1 MRVALYTPFVVQQNT
16 GIARYTL
23 GLLRALAAANGAHGN
38 NEYICFWPPQA
49 PWPADLPLNFFAE
62 PIRATQSHPIRRILS
77 EHQQIQAAYRRRPF
91 DVLHA
96 PFGYLPLRSPTPTV
110 LTVPDVRV
118 LRYPQTFSRL
128 RGGFLRWAIPRS
140 VRAATRTLAM
150 SEATRGEL
158 LDTIAGADARRVR
171 VSYPGLDRRWFTPPP
186 AAALADT
193 RARIGRENG
202 DEGRFVLAV
211 STWEPHKNLPRLLQA
226 VARLRSEDGMDDL
239 RLALAGATF
248 ASGKSDALGDEIQRL
263 GLARATQVLG
273 IVPDAL
279 LPAVYASADVFCFPS
294 LYEGFG
300 YPPLEAMAVGTPVV
314 TSQASCLPE
323 VAGKAAEL
331 VDPLSAEKIAAG
343 LRRVLTDDA
352 RRRALVE
359 AGRERAAQFR
369 WERHAGEVIAAYQEA
384 VAENNAISR
393 RDGR

>member
-1 MRVALYTPFVVQQNT
+1 
-16 GIARYTL
+16 
-23 GLLRALAAANGAHGN
+23 
-38 NEYICFWPPQA
+38 
-49 PWPADLPLNFFAE
+49 
-62 PIRATQSHPIRRILS
+62 
-77 EHQQIQAAYRRRPF
+77 
-91 DVLHA
+91 
-96 PFGYLPLRSPTPTV
+96 
-110 LTVPDVRV
+110 VPDVRA

-128 RGGFLRWAIPRS
+128 RGAFLRWAIPRS

-150 SEATRGEL
+150 SEATRSEL
-158 LDTIAGADARRVR
+158 LDAVAGADARRVR
-171 VSYPGLDRRWFTPPP
+171 FSYPGLDRRWFATPP
-186 AAALADT
+186 ATALADA
-193 RARIGRENG
+193 RARISRENG
-202 DEGRFVLAV
+202 GGSERFVLAV

-226 VARLRSEDGMDDL
+226 VARLRSEEGLGDL

-248 ASGKSDALGDEIQRL
+248 ASGKSDALGDEIRRL
-263 GLARATQVLG
+263 GLAPATRLLG

-314 TSQASCLPE
+314 TSRASCLPE
-323 VAGKAAEL
+323 VAGEAAEL

-359 AGRERAAQFR
+359 AGRARAARFC

-384 VAENNAISR
+384 AAENDAISR